1 MPIKNQNIA
10 IAIID
15 NVERSKIINQDIV
28 MMHRDQNLWYCY
40 DAESKHPKS
49 GIYCIQKFVNYL
61 DFSAERL
68 VQDAKTIKFVQ
79 FVELTAIFT

>member
-40 DAESKHPKS
+40 DAESEHPKS
-49 GIYCIQKFVNYL
+49 GIH
-61 DFSAERL
+61 
-68 VQDAKTIKFVQ
+68 
-79 FVELTAIFT
+79 